1 MIMYKV
7 KIRPVVCGILISS
20 FDQALA
26 MASTWPYPMSQPR
39 LNTNKDRGH
48 QREREGKKWE
58 HTYTFTENVYIVK
71 CLLGNV
77 SRDDFGLT
85 ESSHAKKIDCKNKIE
100 SPWIEAW
107 PTDFLRK
114 AFSHFYFGH
123 FFHDFSKLMFWFKV
137 GTTTSYGPKI
147 ERNKKKPG

>member
-7 KIRPVVCGILISS
+7 KIRPVVGGILISS

-48 QREREGKKWE
+48 QRERGQKMRALLHFYWE
-58 HTYTFTENVYIVK
+58 CVHCEM
-71 CLLGNV
+71 LLGNM

-85 ESSHAKKIDCKNKIE
+85 ESTSHSEKIDCKNKIE
-100 SPWIEAW
+100 SPWIEPW

-114 AFSHFYFGH
+114 TFSQ
-123 FFHDFSKLMFWFKV
+123 FFFLAIFFMIFQSWFFDL
-137 GTTTSYGPKI
+137 
-147 ERNKKKPG
+147 R

>member
-26 MASTWPYPMSQPR
+26 MASTWPYPMSKPR

-48 QREREGKKWE
+48 QRERAKKWE

-71 CLLGNV
+71 C
-77 SRDDFGLT
+77 
-85 ESSHAKKIDCKNKIE
+85 
-100 SPWIEAW
+100 
-107 PTDFLRK
+107 
-114 AFSHFYFGH
+114 Y
-123 FFHDFSKLMFWFKV
+123 
-137 GTTTSYGPKI
+137 
-147 ERNKKKPG
+147 

>member
-85 ESSHAKKIDCKNKIE
+85 ESSHSEKIDCKNKIE
-100 SPWIEAW
+100 SPWIEPW
-107 PTDFLRK
+107 PTYFLPK
-114 AFSHFYFGH
+114 TFSHFLFWP
-123 FFHDFSKLMFWFKV
+123 FFSWFF
-137 GTTTSYGPKI
+137 KI
-147 ERNKKKPG
+147 DVLI